1 MHLTL
6 TNVNTHHRNQSKQ
19 KCPQKYTT
27 NKHSDFETKLTCH
40 IPRRVTL
47 VFIRFV
53 SFVDCLLPTA
63 DTHTKTTRS
72 NSMINVLRLVVHV
85 MITLHTNVLYPDNND
100 DVIEMLLM
108 KYLLESVYMAK
119 CSRSSSTI
127 GFTCCWPVYEIYFQF
142 NHCLVA

>member
-63 DTHTKTTRS
+63 ATHTKTTRS

-100 DVIEMLLM
+100 DVIASRNVIDEIPARKRIYGQVFQIIVDDRVHLLLAGIRN
-108 KYLLESVYMAK
+108 LLP
-119 CSRSSSTI
+119 I
-127 GFTCCWPVYEIYFQF
+127 
-142 NHCLVA
+142 